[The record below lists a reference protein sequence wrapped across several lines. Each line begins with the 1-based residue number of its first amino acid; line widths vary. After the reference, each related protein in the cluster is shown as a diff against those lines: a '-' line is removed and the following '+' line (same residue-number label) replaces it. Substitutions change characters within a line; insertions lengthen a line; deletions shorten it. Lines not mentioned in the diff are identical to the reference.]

1 MRFYFLNDL
10 VYLIPYSVFK
20 SIQCVVLCTLPRLT
34 STLID
39 NRNSL
44 CIEFN
49 TVLNIF
55 TDCRL

>member
-10 VYLIPYSVFK
+10 VYLIRYSVFK
-20 SIQCVVLCTLPRLT
+20 SIQCVVFCTLPRLD
-34 STLID
+34 STLTD

-55 TDCRL
+55 TNRRL